1 MSEEIIKKIRKK
13 MPWVMKSI
21 RIPYLAFPDFKGRS
35 LDIPTPSRNILL
47 GLIYVFLFW
56 LMMGGVYL
64 MIPDSSGRTPIAL
77 GATSDGKPVW
87 IYPSITDAF
96 VIESIVAGAVI
107 FIGAVGFLI
116 LYQATKHV
124 YNTRYARMLIVIGFI
139 LATLTF
145 VILQYVIIKAK
156 TTS

>member
-1 MSEEIIKKIRKK
+1 MSEVFINKIRKK
-13 MPWVMKSI
+13 MPWVIKSI
-21 RIPYLAFPDFKGRS
+21 RIPYIAFPDFKGRN

-77 GATSDGKPVW
+77 GARPDGTPVW

-96 VIESIVAGAVI
+96 VIESIVAGAII
-107 FIGAVGFLI
+107 FIGAVGFII
-116 LYQATKHV
+116 LYQSTKHI
-124 YNTRYARMLIVIGFI
+124 YNTRYARMLIVVGFI
-139 LATLTF
+139 LATLSF
-145 VILQYVIIKAK
+145 VILQYVIIQAK
-156 TTS
+156 TNA